1 MAQVIAAELDPIAPS
16 HNGSA
21 ETPHDTAGPSVNDSA
36 RFDTLGLSA
45 DMLSTLQEVGYETPT
60 PVQSGAIP
68 LLLNGKD
75 VLAQAQTGTGKT
87 AAFAIP
93 AIERIQRGVRGVQ
106 VLVLTP
112 TRELAGQVAKE
123 AQRLG
128 AHSRVR
134 ALAIYGGQSYD
145 VQLRALR
152 QGVDVLVATPGRLMD
167 HMRNGKID
175 LSQVTTLVLDEADE
189 MLNMGFLEDVEFIM
203 AGLPEGHQTALFSA
217 TMSGPIVAL
226 SERYMRSP
234 VTLRLSQPQELTAP
248 SVIHTYY
255 VVPFKRKFDA
265 LTHLLALKQPE
276 RCLIFAATKR
286 MVDELV
292 EALHDSGFVAELIHS
307 DISQPQRERAMA
319 AFRHGRLPV
328 LVATDVAARG
338 IDVENVT
345 HVINFDV
352 PNDMEYYIHRVG
364 RTGRVG
370 RAGEALT
377 LVNPWEERQIKLIER
392 TTGARIT
399 KGTLP
404 TATDA
409 ADGAMQQLAR
419 RVAHQL
425 EKGGLEPYTA
435 VLQHLMSDSDCN
447 PLELAAAA
455 LSLLDASRAAPRPL
469 GDRDLAAEVAA
480 GMGAARRFD
489 HGSPS
494 GQKRQWQR
502 TPPFRPRR
510 RLP

>member
-1 MAQVIAAELDPIAPS
+1 MAQVIAAGLDQIAPS

-21 ETPHDTAGPSVNDSA
+21 ETPQDTAGSSASDSA

-203 AGLPEGHQTALFSA
+203 AGLPEGH
-217 TMSGPIVAL
+217 
-226 SERYMRSP
+226 
-234 VTLRLSQPQELTAP
+234 
-248 SVIHTYY
+248 
-255 VVPFKRKFDA
+255 
-265 LTHLLALKQPE
+265 
-276 RCLIFAATKR
+276 
-286 MVDELV
+286 
-292 EALHDSGFVAELIHS
+292 
-307 DISQPQRERAMA
+307 
-319 AFRHGRLPV
+319 
-328 LVATDVAARG
+328 
-338 IDVENVT
+338 
-345 HVINFDV
+345 
-352 PNDMEYYIHRVG
+352 
-364 RTGRVG
+364 
-370 RAGEALT
+370 
-377 LVNPWEERQIKLIER
+377 
-392 TTGARIT
+392 
-399 KGTLP
+399 
-404 TATDA
+404 
-409 ADGAMQQLAR
+409 
-419 RVAHQL
+419 
-425 EKGGLEPYTA
+425 
-435 VLQHLMSDSDCN
+435 
-447 PLELAAAA
+447 
-455 LSLLDASRAAPRPL
+455 
-469 GDRDLAAEVAA
+469 
-480 GMGAARRFD
+480 
-489 HGSPS
+489 
-494 GQKRQWQR
+494 
-502 TPPFRPRR
+502 
-510 RLP
+510 